1 MKTSTDQ
8 RFRKRE
14 GLKLRKDFARVY
26 NVRMR
31 VADEGLVVYANRNG
45 LTWSRLGLSV
55 GKRVSRLAVQR
66 NYVRRR
72 IREAFRRQKDILPLG
87 FDIICVAKPKAR
99 DRAWDVAPSVTKL
112 IIAACRRAD
121 RKATAGD

>member
-1 MKTSTDQ
+1 MQPSTDE

-14 GLKLRKDFARVY
+14 GLKLRKDFARVFGA
-26 NVRMR
+26 RMR
-31 VADEGLVVYANRNG
+31 VADEGLVVYVHRNG
-45 LTWSRLGLSV
+45 LKWSRLGLSV

-72 IREAFRRQKDILPLG
+72 IREAFRRQKRSLPLG

-99 DRAWDVAPSVTKL
+99 DRRWDVAPSVRKL
-112 IIAACRRAD
+112 IVAACRRAD
-121 RKATAGD
+121 RTATAGD

>member
-1 MKTSTDQ
+1 MKTSTDE

-14 GLKLRKDFARVY
+14 GLKLRKDFARVFGA
-26 NVRMR
+26 RMR
-31 VADEGLVVYANRNG
+31 VADEGLVVYVSRNG
-45 LTWSRLGLSV
+45 LSWSRLGLSV

-72 IREAFRRQKDILPLG
+72 IREAFRRQKGSLPLG

-99 DRAWDVAPSVTKL
+99 DRTWDVSHSVRKL
-112 IIAACRRAD
+112 VVAACRRAD
-121 RKATAGD
+121 RTATVGN

>member
-1 MKTSTDQ
+1 MKTSTDE

-14 GLKLRKDFARVY
+14 GLKLRKDFARVFGA
-26 NVRMR
+26 RMR
-31 VADEGLVVYANRNG
+31 VADEGLVVYVSRNG
-45 LTWSRLGLSV
+45 LSWSRLGLSV

-72 IREAFRRQKDILPLG
+72 IREAFRRQKGSLPLG

-99 DRAWDVAPSVTKL
+99 DRTWDVTHSVRKL
-112 IIAACRRAD
+112 VVAACRRAD
-121 RKATAGD
+121 RTATVGN